1 MGGSSGEAY
10 PHERVA
16 NMLDFMENMCG
27 IYDEFGQMSPNALQG
42 LAKLRGKLRGL
53 LEKVSILGKKSK

>member
-1 MGGSSGEAY
+1 
-10 PHERVA
+10 
-16 NMLDFMENMCG
+16 MCG

-53 LEKVSILGKKSK
+53 LEKVSILGSKKK